1 MTSCISNSIARY
13 NTSRGYYP
21 ARIELPISFL
31 QTSSSR
37 PNLRDQTAP
46 ATMSRSLSKNEH
58 AQHLT
63 QQHQGQQQVARDV
76 ETTEHKSSA
85 NASAGL
91 NLNLFGALSGAMSSA
106 KRKETHTAPN
116 GSSHTVE
123 DTHDKA
129 AAAGHA
135 AGQGSAFAKG
145 SAQDGAKHE
154 KRREVAQTQEQGKLV
169 SGQRQRVDHLGIE
182 K

>member
-1 MTSCISNSIARY
+1 
-13 NTSRGYYP
+13 
-21 ARIELPISFL
+21 
-31 QTSSSR
+31 
-37 PNLRDQTAP
+37 
-46 ATMSRSLSKNEH
+46 MSRSLSKKEH

-123 DTHDKA
+123 DTHDKGTSPSITPFSDICFIAA

>member
-1 MTSCISNSIARY
+1 
-13 NTSRGYYP
+13 
-21 ARIELPISFL
+21 
-31 QTSSSR
+31 
-37 PNLRDQTAP
+37 
-46 ATMSRSLSKNEH
+46 MSRAISKNEH
-58 AQHLT
+58 AQHLA

-91 NLNLFGALSGAMSSA
+91 NLNVFGALSGALSSS
-106 KRKETHTAPN
+106 KRKETHTAPD

-123 DTHDKA
+123 DAHDKA

-135 AGQGSAFAKG
+135 AGSGSAFAQG
-145 SAQDGAKHE
+145 SAQDGVKHE
-154 KRREVAQTQEQGKLV
+154 KRREVAQAQEQGKLV
-169 SGQRQRVDHLGIE
+169 AGQQQRVDHLGIG